1 MEIIQLNVGPMGN
14 MSYIIYDE
22 NTLSA
27 AFIDPSWEPRKI
39 KDAADGKKLRPTC
52 ILLTHGHDDHLN
64 AVPELLKNFPSLPV
78 YMNEKDGYCLKKDFP
93 KYIPLTDGTV
103 IKDFPYLKTMFTPGH
118 TPGSVCFVS
127 GNEVFT
133 GDTLFVGACGRWD
146 LPGSD
151 GTALGLS
158 LEKLG
163 RLPNGLK
170 VYTGHDYNGN
180 ISTIAKEKQFN
191 EYLRFCIK
199 NGGKCFAE
207 LM

>member
-1 MEIIQLNVGPMGN
+1 MKTIQLNVGRMGN

-22 NTLSA
+22 ENLSA
-27 AFIDPSWEPRKI
+27 AFVDPSWEPEKITGAASDRKL
-39 KDAADGKKLRPTC
+39 KPSC
-52 ILLTHGHDDHLN
+52 VLLTHGHDDHVN
-64 AVPELLKNFPSLPV
+64 AVPELLKIFPGLPV
-78 YMNEKDGYCLKKDFP
+78 YMDAKDDYCLKNGFP
-93 KYIPLTDGTV
+93 GHLPLTDGKE
-103 IKDFPYLKTMFTPGH
+103 IADFPYLRTLSTPGH

-127 GNEVFT
+127 ENEIFT

-158 LEKLG
+158 LEKIG
-163 RLPNGLK
+163 GLPDRLK

-180 ISTIAKEKQFN
+180 LSTLAREKRFN
-191 EYLRFCIK
+191 GYLRFCIE
-199 NGGKCFAE
+199 NGGKRFSE